1 MIALVKVALSWIGGA
16 RSHITLVLL
25 ALAAAGL
32 WIAFATIRHERDEL
46 QAFASHVCDAA
57 GAEFGDDDGD
67 DDGRACLARVRALVK
82 REHDVDQASVR
93 VLSDAVESIGRKSSA
108 DAAAARAS
116 ADRAEQASANME
128 KANAAI
134 GSDDRV
140 GADWFRALNDVGGL
154 QPARR

>member
-1 MIALVKVALSWIGGA
+1 MIALVKAALAWIGGA
-16 RSHITLVLL
+16 RSHITLLLL

-32 WIAFATIRHERDEL
+32 WIAFATIRHDRDEL
-46 QAFASHVCDAA
+46 QAFAAHVCDAA
-57 GAEFGDDDGD
+57 GAGFGD

-82 REHDVDQASVR
+82 REHDVDRASVR

-116 ADRAEQASANME
+116 ADRAEQASATME
-128 KANAAI
+128 KANAAV